1 MDYIPTEGLSYE
13 SKYKKIYIKII
24 LIGRNLSE
32 LEEIIVIWKD
42 DFEKEHQECI
52 SGRILE
58 GFKLRVLERYKNFG
72 SEIFNNLQ
80 ELIE

>member
-42 DFEKEHQECI
+42 DFEKEHKECI

-58 GFKLRVLERYKNFG
+58 GFKLRVLVSY
-72 SEIFNNLQ
+72 
-80 ELIE
+80 